1 MSRLARLSA
10 TRESWT
16 HPLSRLPGIITLGS
30 GLYISIAI
38 GRLLTTHPPGVI
50 GTATL
55 FDTVL
60 ILIPGLSFL
69 YIGLRLPAL
78 EIDSETYPTLVGWVV
93 AGNGAMIAFLLLRV
107 AHPGV
112 EADWTVGTQAISFTI
127 GSVGGL
133 LIGLQQTRAI
143 SRAHQLEA
151 RNAELA
157 ARKQELAHQNRRLD
171 RFTGV
176 VSHDLRS
183 PLAATAGWVEMAAS
197 ECDSVYLDETAD
209 GLSRM
214 GTIIDNT
221 LELAKQGR
229 TVAAFEPVDFAE
241 LVDDCWRMTST
252 DSEGRPTDNGLAIH
266 NEATIYG
273 DPDRLRHLFENLFR
287 NAVEHAGPHV
297 SVTTGLF
304 GEDGLYVEDDGHGI
318 PAAYREV
325 LFEPGYTTTDG
336 GSGFGLAI
344 VAEIVDAHGWA
355 IRATESDTGG
365 ARFEITGL
373 SFAESV
379 ITEKHK
385 TS

>member
-1 MSRLARLSA
+1 MSRLPRLISV
-10 TRESWT
+10 
-16 HPLSRLPGIITLGS
+16 GS
-30 GLYISIAI
+30 GLYI
-38 GRLLTTHPPGVI
+38 LGVI
-50 GTATL
+50 GWVLMTRSQTGFEAEVV

-60 ILIPGLSFL
+60 ILIPGIAFL
-69 YIGLRLPAL
+69 YIGLRLPTF
-78 EIDSETYPTLVGWVV
+78 EIDPATYPTLLGWVM
-93 AGNGAMIAFLLLRV
+93 AGMAALFTFLLLRV
-107 AHPGV
+107 VHPGV
-112 EADWTVGTQAISFTI
+112 EADWTAGTQAISFTI

-133 LIGLQQTRAI
+133 LIGLQQARAI

-171 RFTGV
+171 RFTAV

-183 PLAATAGWVEMAAS
+183 PLAATVGWIELAAPD
-197 ECDSVYLDETAD
+197 CDSEYLDAATD
-209 GLSRM
+209 GLRRM

-221 LELAKQGR
+221 LELAKQGQ
-229 TVAAFEPVDFAE
+229 TVADFEPVDFRR

-252 DSEGRPTDNGLAIH
+252 DSEGRTAVDGLTING
-266 NEATIYG
+266 EATIYG

-287 NAVEHAGPHV
+287 NSVEHGSTSNRTLSGDCLDHAGSHV

-304 GEDGLYVEDDGHGI
+304 GEDGLYVEDDGPGI

-355 IRATESDTGG
+355 IRATEGDSGG

-373 SFAESV
+373 TFPDD
-379 ITEKHK
+379 TD
-385 TS
+385 